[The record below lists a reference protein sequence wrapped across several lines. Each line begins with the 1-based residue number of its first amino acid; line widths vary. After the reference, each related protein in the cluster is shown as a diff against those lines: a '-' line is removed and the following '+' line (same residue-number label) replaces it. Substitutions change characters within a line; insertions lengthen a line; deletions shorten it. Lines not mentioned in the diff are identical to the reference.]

1 MPTRCQAQGGLVS
14 GLCCALRFGPTRT
27 GGIRRVAEFG
37 GRGQALGWSRHCWSW
52 GITFSH
58 TCNHHLDGLPGW
70 TLILVLPVWA
80 EDNLAWP
87 GCPME
92 ASFPLP
98 AILAVFYLISF
109 KLFSTLFPQLLV
121 GLFVSLG
128 VLLDVPT
135 SLCSPQGFQ
144 DASKVLRDVSGQ
156 AEPTPRQQH
165 FPRPCLEPGT
175 SANASGPSTTF
186 SDKAQSTTPPFC
198 VILLSFAGAVTRS
211 IFSHHGMKPSP
222 KPWGGCVSVCGDQ
235 SILAA

>member
-1 MPTRCQAQGGLVS
+1 M
-14 GLCCALRFGPTRT
+14 
-27 GGIRRVAEFG
+27 
-37 GRGQALGWSRHCWSW
+37 
-52 GITFSH
+52 
-58 TCNHHLDGLPGW
+58 
-70 TLILVLPVWA
+70 
-80 EDNLAWP
+80 
-87 GCPME
+87 
-92 ASFPLP
+92 
-98 AILAVFYLISF
+98 SF
-109 KLFSTLFPQLLV
+109 KLFSTLFSQLLV

-128 VLLDVPT
+128 LLLDVPT

-165 FPRPCLEPGT
+165 FPRPCLEPRT

-211 IFSHHGMKPSP
+211 IFSHHRMKPSP

-235 SILAA
+235 SILAAWICSPQPHNHPRPHPLENYWLLEEIANIQRSCQMLCPAGVVCALQALVPERFLHRVTISGW